1 MAEFKVIYMN
11 YATEDVY
18 GIIRSQLPEGFEL
31 ITLERDDDKERL
43 DKIKDIDF
51 VLVATAKL
59 TGEMLE
65 KAKKLRLIQHQGV
78 GYDTTDVQ
86 TAKRLGIPIGLT
98 PEGTSI
104 GVAEHT
110 ILLILAVYKK
120 IVVAHDSL
128 LRGEWLQFALRPNSY
143 EMYGKTLGLIGFG
156 RIGREVA
163 KRAKPFEVRVLYY
176 DKYIHASPEE
186 KEKLEVEEVSFEK
199 LLAESDIVSL
209 HAQEID
215 QMVRINPSRLLNLS

>member
-1 MAEFKVIYMN
+1 
-11 YATEDVY
+11 
-18 GIIRSQLPEGFEL
+18 
-31 ITLERDDDKERL
+31 
-43 DKIKDIDF
+43 
-51 VLVATAKL
+51 
-59 TGEMLE
+59 
-65 KAKKLRLIQHQGV
+65 
-78 GYDTTDVQ
+78 
-86 TAKRLGIPIGLT
+86 LT

-120 IVVAHDSL
+120 IVVAHNSL
-128 LRGEWLQFALRPNSY
+128 VKGEWLQFALRPNFY

-199 LLAESDIVSL
+199 LLTESDIVSL

-215 QMVRINPSRLLNLS
+215 QMVRINPSSLLNLS